1 MVWFTSFGGFFG
13 SDRLPINLFLCYN
26 KYMIKFIIWIILI
39 GLIALFVVP
48 ESKFEDY
55 PKLIELKYF
64 LKNKATEQFD
74 RVISLFIEKEEIPE
88 ALEHFEQRVE
98 ERFDEVKEDLK
109 QDLKD
114 SLKEST
120 DKAIDEL

>member
-1 MVWFTSFGGFFG
+1 
-13 SDRLPINLFLCYN
+13 
-26 KYMIKFIIWIILI
+26 LI

-64 LKNKATEQFD
+64 IKNKATGQFD
-74 RVISLFIEKEEIPE
+74 RVISLFIEKEKIPE
-88 ALEHFEQRVE
+88 VLEHFEQRVE
-98 ERFDEVKEDLK
+98 ERFDEVKEELK
-109 QDLKD
+109 EDIKD

-120 DKAIDEL
+120 NKVIDGL